1 MNLNSLITNENKVTL
16 RNENLLREEIFEN
29 GKYLK
34 WILNLTM
41 LLGGLGFFIT
51 GLSSYLKQNLLFF
64 INADQIIFFPQGLT
78 MTFYGTCGIIVSINQ
93 IRILFLKLGEGFN
106 EFNKEKGIM
115 QIYRKGLQ
123 GEKSDINIIHPLNDI
138 VRKY

>member
-1 MNLNSLITNENKVTL
+1 MKLNATNTNEKKLTFKNDK
-16 RNENLLREEIFEN
+16 LLREEILEN
-29 GKYLK
+29 DKYLK
-34 WILNLTM
+34 WILNFTM
-41 LLGGLGFFIT
+41 LLGGLGFFVA
-51 GLSSYLKQNLLFF
+51 GLSSYLKQNILFF

-93 IRILFLKLGEGFN
+93 IRILFLKIGEGFN

-115 QIYRKGLQ
+115 QIYRKGLL
-123 GEKSDINIIHPLNDI
+123 GKESDINITHPLKDI